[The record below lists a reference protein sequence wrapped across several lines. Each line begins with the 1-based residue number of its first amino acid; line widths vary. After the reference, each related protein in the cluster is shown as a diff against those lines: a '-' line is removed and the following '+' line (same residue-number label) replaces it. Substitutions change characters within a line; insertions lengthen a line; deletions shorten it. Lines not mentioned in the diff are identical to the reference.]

1 MKTTKRYVKPEINC
15 YTIETTYMMSGSGG
29 SGSGGSSSG
38 GSSSGGSGSGGSGS
52 GSEHI
57 VEPLPGPGEDP
68 WTGELD

>member
-15 YTIETTYMMSGSGG
+15 YTIETTYLMSGSGG
-29 SGSGGSSSG
+29 SSSGGSSSG
-38 GSSSGGSGSGGSGS
+38 GSSSGGSGSGS

-57 VEPLPGPGEDP
+57 VEPLPGSGEDP

>member
-15 YTIETTYMMSGSGG
+15 YTIETTYLMSG
-29 SGSGGSSSG
+29 SG

>member
-15 YTIETTYMMSGSGG
+15 YTIETTYLMSG
-29 SGSGGSSSG
+29 SG

-57 VEPLPGPGEDP
+57 VEPLPGSGEDP

>member
-15 YTIETTYMMSGSGG
+15 YTIETTYLM

-38 GSSSGGSGSGGSGS
+38 GSSSGGSGSGS

-57 VEPLPGPGEDP
+57 VEPLPDSGEDP

>member
-15 YTIETTYMMSGSGG
+15 YTIETTYLM

-38 GSSSGGSGSGGSGS
+38 GSSSGGSGSG
-52 GSEHI
+52 SEHI
-57 VEPLPGPGEDP
+57 VEPLPGSGEDP

>member
-15 YTIETTYMMSGSGG
+15 YTIETTYLMSGSGG
-29 SGSGGSSSG
+29 SGSGGSG
-38 GSSSGGSGSGGSGS
+38 SGGSGSGGSGS

-57 VEPLPGPGEDP
+57 VEPLPDPGEGP

>member
-29 SGSGGSSSG
+29 SGSGGS
-38 GSSSGGSGSGGSGS
+38 GS

-57 VEPLPGPGEDP
+57 VEPLPGPEEGP

>member
-29 SGSGGSSSG
+29 SGSGGS
-38 GSSSGGSGSGGSGS
+38 GS

-57 VEPLPGPGEDP
+57 VEPLPGSGEDP

>member
-15 YTIETTYMMSGSGG
+15 YTIETTYLMSGSGG
-29 SGSGGSSSG
+29 SS
-38 GSSSGGSGSGGSGS
+38 SGGSGS

-57 VEPLPGPGEDP
+57 VEPLPGSGEDP

>member
-29 SGSGGSSSG
+29 SGSGGS
-38 GSSSGGSGSGGSGS
+38 GS

>member
-15 YTIETTYMMSGSGG
+15 YTIETTYLM

-38 GSSSGGSGSGGSGS
+38 GSGSGS

-57 VEPLPGPGEDP
+57 VEPLPGSGEDP

>member
-15 YTIETTYMMSGSGG
+15 YTTYLM

-38 GSSSGGSGSGGSGS
+38 GSGSGS

-57 VEPLPGPGEDP
+57 VEPLPGSGEDP

>member
-29 SGSGGSSSG
+29 SGSGGS
-38 GSSSGGSGSGGSGS
+38 GSGGSGS

-57 VEPLPGPGEDP
+57 VEPLPGPGEGP

>member
-15 YTIETTYMMSGSGG
+15 YTIETTYLM

-38 GSSSGGSGSGGSGS
+38 GSSSGGSGSGS

-57 VEPLPGPGEDP
+57 VEPLPGSGEDP